1 MLEGRILKYLN
12 VIKHVYIDNSSSQ
25 LNITLSKSEHDSILE
40 LVGDVNY
47 QVYGIIEAQW
57 DSDRRERSSANIL
70 RTVYA
75 FCVNRTIIIEIM
87 DRDLLTESMN
97 GNGMKIMIG

>member
-12 VIKHVYIDNSSSQ
+12 VIKHVYIDNCSSQ
-25 LNITLSKSEHDSILE
+25 PNITEPKSENGSILE

-47 QVYGIIEAQW
+47 QVYGITEAQW

-75 FCVNRTIIIEIM
+75 FCVNRTILIEIM
-87 DRDLLTESMN
+87 DRDSLTESMN